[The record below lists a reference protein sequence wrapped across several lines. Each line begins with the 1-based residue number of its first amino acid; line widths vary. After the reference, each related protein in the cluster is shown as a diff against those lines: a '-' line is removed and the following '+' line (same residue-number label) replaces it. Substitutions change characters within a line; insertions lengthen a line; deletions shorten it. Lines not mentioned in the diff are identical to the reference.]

1 MWHFH
6 IKGYLPLYVEKN
18 EEYMEFDIKAALINI
33 LKETIDEVT
42 MCLLVVMG
50 SQITVHKS
58 SLQLVF

>member
-6 IKGYLPLYVEKN
+6 IKGYLPIYVEKN
-18 EEYMEFDIKAALINI
+18 LFDIKAALINI

>member
-18 EEYMEFDIKAALINI
+18 EFDIKAALINF

-42 MCLLVVMG
+42 MCLLVVRG

>member
-18 EEYMEFDIKAALINI
+18 EFDIKAALINI

>member
-1 MWHFH
+1 
-6 IKGYLPLYVEKN
+6 
-18 EEYMEFDIKAALINI
+18 MEFDIKAALINI

-42 MCLLVVMG
+42 TCLLVVMG